1 MCLCHCWL
9 CSKDHICLSDFQDW
23 LISLDLNQKIL
34 RSKFNKMTLTV
45 PVLEANNPA
54 LEYVETETIAKPKT
68 YSFMTAGT

>member
-1 MCLCHCWL
+1 
-9 CSKDHICLSDFQDW
+9 
-23 LISLDLNQKIL
+23 
-34 RSKFNKMTLTV
+34 MTLTV